1 MSFFVLFL
9 VSVGHGSSLPSVYS
23 VYSFRSVPFGLFG
36 SLEHPS
42 TGERCGEE
50 AVGFDGG
57 ELAHGGGGRGLVPE
71 GTPYLEGII

>member
-1 MSFFVLFL
+1 MGPSF
-9 VSVGHGSSLPSVYS
+9 P
-23 VYSFRSVPFGLFG
+23 RSTRCIPFGPFGLFG

-71 GTPYLEGII
+71 GTPYLEGILLIVLIG